1 MDSPHIRMIAGI
13 LAFFGFVFSV
23 PSYLNDAQTW
33 ARWLDMSE
41 LAPWLWLSHMI
52 MGLSAGALLFAAYP
66 RRRPSRE
73 DHLSNQEVFRNLH
86 DNLRKFL
93 GELNAARAQYDA
105 FGTIPSFPI
114 MTRIRSLSAVLYGL
128 DIPVPETV
136 SVRHKIIAIDRWRA
150 YVSLLISL
158 SRNADLNGA
167 RSIRFS
173 EDSRPLNSFIA

>member
-1 MDSPHIRMIAGI
+1 MDGRRIRMIAGI

-33 ARWLDMSE
+33 ARWLGMSE

-52 MGLSAGALLFAAYP
+52 MGLSAGALLFAVYP
-66 RRRPSRE
+66 RRRPSRGE
-73 DHLSNQEVFRNLH
+73 QLSDEEVFSELH

-114 MTRIRSLSAVLYGL
+114 MTRIRSLCAVLYRL
-128 DIPVPETV
+128 NIPVPETV
-136 SVRHKIIAIDRWRA
+136 SVRHKIIAIDRWRE
-150 YVSLLISL
+150 YVSLLISF
-158 SRNADLNGA
+158 SKNTDLNGA
-167 RSIRFS
+167 RSIRFGD
-173 EDSRPLNSFIA
+173 DSRPLSSSIA